1 MFDIGWSEM
10 MVIAILAL
18 IVIGPKDLPRVLKSV
33 SYWVRKARSLAREFQ
48 TGVDEMIREADLDD
62 AKTLLQGGSL
72 GVEQL
77 VEETIDPKGS
87 LKEEARDL
95 ERAANAPAPETSQMS
110 KPSSSEEPG
119 SSEKAE
125 SSEKAAGSTE
135 AAEAEVEPPKATIIK
150 HPVQVA
156 PPHSLTPPPK
166 ADDNVPAAE
175 APEDDTQKT
184 A

>member
-48 TGVDEMIREADLDD
+48 SGVDEMIREADLDD
-62 AKTLLQGGSL
+62 AKTLLQGGKL
-72 GVEQL
+72 DVERL
-77 VEETIDPKGS
+77 VEDTIDPTGS
-87 LKEEARDL
+87 MKKEARDL
-95 ERAANAPAPETSQMS
+95 EIAANAPAPETGKVS
-110 KPSSSEEPG
+110 
-119 SSEKAE
+119 AE
-125 SSEKAAGSTE
+125 SSSKEP
-135 AAEAEVEPPKATIIK
+135 AESAEPPKATIIK

-156 PPHSLTPPPK
+156 PPHSLTPPP
-166 ADDNVPAAE
+166 DDNDSLPAAE
-175 APEDDTQKT
+175 SPVDDTQKT

>member
-72 GVEQL
+72 GVERL
-77 VEETIDPKGS
+77 VEDTIDPKGS
-87 LKEEARDL
+87 LKEEAREL
-95 ERAANAPAPETSQMS
+95 ERAANAPAPETSQVT
-110 KPSSSEEPG
+110 KPSSSVEP
-119 SSEKAE
+119 E
-125 SSEKAAGSTE
+125 SSEEAAGGSE
-135 AAEAEVEPPKATIIK
+135 AAEAEAESPKATIIK

-166 ADDNVPAAE
+166 ADDSAPAAE

>member
-33 SYWVRKARSLAREFQ
+33 AYWVRKARSLAREFQ
-48 TGVDEMIREADLDD
+48 SGVDEMIREADLDD
-62 AKTLLQGGSL
+62 AKKLLDGGNL
-72 GVEQL
+72 DVERL
-77 VEETIDPKGS
+77 VEDTIDPKGS

-95 ERAANAPAPETSQMS
+95 EIAAHAPAPETSQGGAA
-110 KPSSSEEPG
+110 PSSDEPALSKVPTGGAETAQSE
-119 SSEKAE
+119 A
-125 SSEKAAGSTE
+125 
-135 AAEAEVEPPKATIIK
+135 EPPKATIIK

-156 PPHSLTPPPK
+156 PAHSLTPPP
-166 ADDNVPAAE
+166 DDDDGVPAAGR
-175 APEDDTQKT
+175 PEDDTQKR

>member
-48 TGVDEMIREADLDD
+48 SGVDEMIREADLDD
-62 AKTLLQGGSL
+62 AKTLLQGGNL
-72 GVEQL
+72 GVERL
-77 VEETIDPKGS
+77 VEDTIDPTGS
-87 LKEEARDL
+87 MKQEARDL
-95 ERAANAPAPETSQMS
+95 EIAANAPAPETGKVSA
-110 KPSSSEEPG
+110 KSSSEEP
-119 SSEKAE
+119 
-125 SSEKAAGSTE
+125 AGSVE
-135 AAEAEVEPPKATIIK
+135 AAESEVEPPKATIIK

-156 PPHSLTPPPK
+156 PPHSLTPPP
-166 ADDNVPAAE
+166 DTDGSVPAAE
-175 APEDDTQKT
+175 APEDDTKKT